1 MENSEAYSVRFLQSD
16 QWDSALITHSS
27 NHQHNSR
34 PFGGLYQLPLFHS
47 SWSPQS
53 TYLGPHSCTQAFM
66 SEALLSG
73 GTRLK
78 QQVHIVS
85 QGARQEPKWQYACFN
100 LSSVIFV
107 GPPPFLSHPDLLPK
121 TEVPV
126 GMTSNFISS
135 SNLSRTILRKAEMNF
150 QTRAQSRPC
159 TQNITDQK
167 VHGEYLRTCTWCSQE
182 LHI

>member
-1 MENSEAYSVRFLQSD
+1 MENSEAYSIWFLQSD
-16 QWDSALITHSS
+16 RWDSALIAHSG
-27 NHQHNSR
+27 NHQHNSW
-34 PFGGLYQLPLFHS
+34 PFGWLCQLPLVHS

-53 TYLGPHSCTQAFM
+53 TCLGPHSCTQAFM

-85 QGARQEPKWQYACFN
+85 QGARQEPKWQHVGFN
-100 LSSVIFV
+100 LSSVVFV
-107 GPPPFLSHPDLLPK
+107 GHPPFLSHPDLLSK

-135 SNLSRTILRKAEMNF
+135 SNLSRTILRKADMNF

-159 TQNITDQK
+159 T
-167 VHGEYLRTCTWCSQE
+167 VHRT
-182 LHI
+182 